1 MAIGTVLFLRP
12 GIPSIYPEPSF
23 SVKSIGMKRM
33 RWNRRKRILGTGGGE
48 EKAQIDSLA
57 RGDVLS
63 ILYIQ

>member
-1 MAIGTVLFLRP
+1 MVLLLELFYSFDQESL
-12 GIPSIYPEPSF
+12 YPEPSF

-33 RWNRRKRILGTGGGE
+33 RWNRRKRILGKGGGE